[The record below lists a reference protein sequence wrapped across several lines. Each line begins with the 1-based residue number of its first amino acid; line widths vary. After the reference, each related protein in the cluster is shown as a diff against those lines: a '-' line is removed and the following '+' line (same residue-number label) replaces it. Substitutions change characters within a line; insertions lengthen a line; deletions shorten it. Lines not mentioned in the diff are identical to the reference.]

1 MSERMPCDSRGTSP
15 CLARSLPAVVAPPVL
30 LSAIPWVNPQHR
42 SDLLC
47 PTRRTK
53 MLHSALRRRCSR
65 CVLVAAPAR
74 SSLPYLCTACTGQK
88 QSPSGADRRDDNYA
102 RRNGAPVLL

>member
-1 MSERMPCDSRGTSP
+1 MSARIPCDRPGTWP
-15 CLARSLPAVVAPPVL
+15 WLARLLPSVVVPPCL
-30 LSAIPWVNPQHR
+30 LSAVLWVNPQHR

-74 SSLPYLCTACTGQK
+74 SSLPYLCTACTSQK

-102 RRNGAPVLL
+102 RRNGAPMLL